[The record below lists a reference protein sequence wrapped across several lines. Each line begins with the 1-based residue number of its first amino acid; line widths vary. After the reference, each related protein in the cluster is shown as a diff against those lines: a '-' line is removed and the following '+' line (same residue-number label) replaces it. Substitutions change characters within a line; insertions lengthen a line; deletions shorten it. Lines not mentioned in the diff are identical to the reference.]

1 MEAITITSSEEFNG
15 ITTVFLSNGHNVRF
29 ATSELILFIEDNN
42 LNVENQGSGLVC
54 EPNGTD
60 NEVEV
65 CTADEYLD
73 NNWDSVVSNYYKN
86 NY

>member
-1 MEAITITSSEEFNG
+1 MEAITIKSSEEFNG

-29 ATSELILFIEDNN
+29 ATSELILFIEDNHMN
-42 LNVENQGSGLVC
+42 ISGEAGEESEFVSS
-54 EPNGTD
+54 ED
-60 NEVEV
+60 
-65 CTADEYLD
+65 YLD